1 MIRYT
6 HGMIAPL
13 LAALL
18 LAGCDRILPQRDTT
32 LPDIDV
38 VREVYGRHGVQAAEV
53 RYSGNV
59 VELVVQ
65 QDRAQLQRGGQ
76 LWARVGPYIYV
87 FSPATRDL
95 FETYEGLAGVR
106 AITEADGQE
115 VARVLLRP
123 DALNEI
129 SWRRARSLLGEAL
142 EQGTQRPV
150 TLDRLVQ
157 FGEQNT
163 TFEYNPA
170 YVPPR

>member
-1 MIRYT
+1 
-6 HGMIAPL
+6 
-13 LAALL
+13 
-18 LAGCDRILPQRDTT
+18 
-32 LPDIDV
+32 
-38 VREVYGRHGVQAAEV
+38 VQAADV

-65 QDRAQLQRGGQ
+65 QERAQLQRGGQ

-87 FSPATRDL
+87 FSPATREL

-106 AITEADGQE
+106 AITQADGQE
-115 VARVLLRP
+115 VARVLLLA

-129 SWRRARSLLGEAL
+129 TWRRARSLLGEAL
-142 EQGTQRPV
+142 DQGTARPV
-150 TLDRLVQ
+150 TMDRLVQ
-157 FGEQNT
+157 FGEQHT